1 MNPAALSEEDQT
13 LFARAMADVLPIRG
27 DGSRAARPSGNQAPA
42 PPPLLMRPRSRE
54 EDNFLAQG
62 HAELVDAQAVLSFRR
77 NGVQHGVFR
86 HLKQGG
92 YDIEAV
98 LDLRPLR
105 VEQARQALYRF
116 INDCLRQDVRLALV
130 KHGRGGRLGDK
141 PAVIK
146 SQVARWLPQFPQ
158 VVAFHSARKRHGGV
172 SAVYVMLYKSEKQRE
187 LTRLRLGL
195 ASGKPDGWQ
204 G

>member
-1 MNPAALSEEDQT
+1 MSEEDHN
-13 LFARAMADVLPIRG
+13 LFQRAMSGVRPIRG
-27 DGSRAARPSGNQAPA
+27 SGNGAARPLGNGEAP
-42 PPPLLMRPRSRE
+42 PPPLLRRRNEDE
-54 EDNFLAQG
+54 ENFLAQG
-62 HAELVDAQAVLSFRR
+62 HAELINAQATLSFRR

-92 YDIEAV
+92 YEIEAV

-105 VEQARQALYRF
+105 TEQARRELYRF
-116 INDCLRQDVRLALV
+116 IRDCLRQDVRLALV

-146 SQVARWLPQFPQ
+146 SQVARWLPQFPE
-158 VVAFHSARKRHGGV
+158 VIAFHSARRWHGGV
-172 SAVYVMLYKSEKQRE
+172 SAVYVMLQKSENRRE

-195 ASGKPDGWQ
+195 ISGKPVA
-204 G
+204 